1 MVEPRNSAK
10 KECRKAE
17 RKWRRTKLDS
27 DFLMFKAKKNHGT
40 FIFRNTM
47 RNYHTDFIQENSN
60 DQHKLFMSTEIL
72 FDQDTDLTHRSISW
86 QHSVS
91 KWHQELPC
99 AEDQHIRTE
108 LDAVATGSY
117 PHSEPASV
125 CSTHFDWFSTLSDDD
140 VMHLIANKIKLE
152 VLLLGSHAYA
162 PSGWVPWCSFSSSHQ
177 DVKSVLRNWLPDL
190 SLTTGNKPT
199 FTQG

>member
-1 MVEPRNSAK
+1 MVEPGNSAK

-60 DQHKLFMSTEIL
+60 DQHKLSMSTKIL
-72 FDQDTDLTHRSISW
+72 FDQDTDLTHQKYRDSTALANDIRNFLV
-86 QHSVS
+86 Q
-91 KWHQELPC
+91 KIK
-99 AEDQHIRTE
+99 HIRTE
-108 LDAVATGSY
+108 LDAVATVSN

-162 PSGWVPWCSFSSSHQ
+162 PSGWVPWCSFSSSH
-177 DVKSVLRNWLPDL
+177 
-190 SLTTGNKPT
+190 
-199 FTQG
+199 